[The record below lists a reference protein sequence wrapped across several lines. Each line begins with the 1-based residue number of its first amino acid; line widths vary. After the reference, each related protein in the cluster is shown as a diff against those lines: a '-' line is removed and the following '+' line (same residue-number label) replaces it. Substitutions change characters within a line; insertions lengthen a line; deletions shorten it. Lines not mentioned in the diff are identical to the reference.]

1 MEKLNKLN
9 PKVMIP
15 APTQSTRRSSVS
27 FLGGSDGMTETPIT
41 MTTNAHPAGRKNTY
55 CHPCL
60 HLFSS
65 SHDQMATHGPE
76 HARSPPKTCP
86 RAAPKAKPIPTTAN
100 AAVLSGSSVKVAP
113 TVPKADGIVIADPRP
128 AIARMTQSA
137 IRCYFIS

>member
-1 MEKLNKLN
+1 MSGTSCETHKHSSIRLQPIRLELWKLNKLN

-41 MTTNAHPAGRKNTY
+41 MTTNAHPGRKNRY

-76 HARSPPKTCP
+76 HARSPPRTCP
-86 RAAPKAKPIPTTAN
+86 RAPPKAKPIPTTAN
-100 AAVLSGSSVKVAP
+100 AVVLSGSSVKVAP
-113 TVPKADGIVIADPRP
+113 TIRRP
-128 AIARMTQSA
+128 MAS
-137 IRCYFIS
+137 